1 MRRIAT
7 AITLVLGSGIAAAQ
21 PLATGPVARID
32 GHKVV
37 RLDIRGPAD
46 LRFMEAIGADQ
57 WSHGIRPGVPTD
69 FMVSP
74 DALAAIDQAGL
85 RYRVVVHDV
94 QSLIDAEN
102 ERLRRGGEGGK
113 RAWFDDFRTLAEI
126 DAYMGA
132 LAAQRPDIASVF
144 NVGLSIEGRTIRALR
159 IANDAFGDLA
169 CKPTILFNAC
179 QHSREW
185 ISPMVAMYA
194 ADRLVAAHGADPD
207 LTALIDRAEI
217 IFIPVVNP
225 DGYHYTWTTNR
236 LWRKNRR
243 NNGNGTFGVDLNRNW
258 GVGWGLNSGS
268 SGSGSSE
275 TYRGTAPFSE
285 PETDV
290 VRALAESRPRLAAHV
305 DLHSYGQLLLA
316 PWGYTA
322 DLPPGHAT
330 FQMLGAEM
338 QQIIKSVHNRT
349 YVHGPTYTVLYPI
362 SGGATDWFWGDR
374 DAHSF
379 LFELRGSGFILPPE
393 EIIPNGEEILPA
405 LVHLAAWAREGARPP
420 ADFNDDASVNTL
432 DVLAFLNAWVAQ
444 DDSADMNGD
453 GTIDSLDVLAFLNAW
468 AGGC

>member
-1 MRRIAT
+1 MRKT
-7 AITLVLGSGIAAAQ
+7 AIGMALVVGSGVACAQ
-21 PLATGPVARID
+21 PLATGPVERVD

-37 RLDIRGPAD
+37 RVEVRSVAD
-46 LRFMEAIGADQ
+46 LRLMEAVGADQ
-57 WSHGIRPGVPTD
+57 WSHSIRPGVPAD

-74 DALAAIDQAGL
+74 EALAALDEAGMD
-85 RYRVVVHDV
+85 YAVVVEDV
-94 QSLIDAEN
+94 QAIIDAEN
-102 ERLRRGGEGGK
+102 ERMRGGGRRG
-113 RAWFDDFRTLAEI
+113 WFDDFRTLAEI
-126 DAYMGA
+126 DGYLGT
-132 LAAQRPDIASVF
+132 LAAQRPDIASVID
-144 NVGLSIEGRTIRALR
+144 VGPSIEGRTIRGLR
-159 IANDAFGDLA
+159 IANDSFGDPA

-194 ADRLVAAHGADPD
+194 ADRLVAAHGIDPD
-207 LTALIDRAEI
+207 LTALIDRAEVLI
-217 IFIPVVNP
+217 VPVVNP

-258 GVGWGLNSGS
+258 GVGWGLNNGS

-285 PETDV
+285 PETDA
-290 VRALAESRPRLAAHV
+290 VRALAVSRPRLAAHV

-322 DLPPGHAT
+322 DLPPGHET

-338 QQIIKSVHNRT
+338 QQIIKSVHGRT

-374 DAHSF
+374 EAHSF

-405 LVHLAAWAREGARPP
+405 LVHLAEWARRRARPH

-432 DVLAFLNAWVAQ
+432 DVLAFLSAFVAG
-444 DDSADMNGD
+444 DDSADFNGD
-453 GTIDSLDVLAFLNAW
+453 GTIDTQDVLVFLSGW
-468 AGGC
+468 TGGC

>member
-1 MRRIAT
+1 MRSSA
-7 AITLVLGSGIAAAQ
+7 LGVWLAVASGIAAAQ
-21 PLATGPVARID
+21 PLATGPAVRVD

-37 RLDIRGPAD
+37 RVEVRSVAD
-46 LRFMEAIGADQ
+46 LRLMDAVGADQ
-57 WSHGIRPGVPTD
+57 WSHSIRPGVPAD

-74 DALAAIDQAGL
+74 EALAALDEAGV
-85 RYRVVVHDV
+85 RYAVVVEDV
-94 QSLIDAEN
+94 QALIDAEN
-102 ERLRRGGEGGK
+102 ERLRGGGK

-126 DAYMGA
+126 DAYMGT

-144 NVGLSIEGRTIRALR
+144 DVGLSIEGRMARGLR
-159 IANDAFGDLA
+159 IANDSSGDPA

-194 ADRLVAAHGADPD
+194 ADRLVAAHGTDPD

-217 IFIPVVNP
+217 LIVPVVNP
-225 DGYHYTWTTNR
+225 DGYQYTWTTYR

-258 GVGWGLNSGS
+258 GVGWGLNNGS

-316 PWGYTA
+316 PWGYTI
-322 DLPPGHAT
+322 DLPPGHGT

-338 QQIIKSVHNRT
+338 QQIIKSVHGRT
-349 YVHGPTYTVLYPI
+349 YVHGPTYTALYPI

-374 DAHSF
+374 EAHSF

-393 EIIPNGEEILPA
+393 EIIPNGEEIFPA
-405 LVHLAAWAREGARPP
+405 LVHLAEWARLGARPR

-432 DVLAFLNAWVAQ
+432 DVLAFLNAFVAG
-444 DDSADMNGD
+444 DDSADFNGD
-453 GTIDSLDVLAFLNAW
+453 GTVNTIDVVAFLNAW
-468 AGGC
+468 TEGCS

>member
-1 MRRIAT
+1 MRRT
-7 AITLVLGSGIAAAQ
+7 AIGVALVVGSGVACAQ
-21 PLATGPVARID
+21 PLATGPVERVD

-37 RLDIRGPAD
+37 RVEVRTLAD
-46 LRFMEAIGADQ
+46 LRLMDAIGADQ
-57 WSHGIRPGVPTD
+57 WSHSIRPGTPAD

-74 DALAAIDQAGL
+74 EALAALDEAGV
-85 RYRVVVHDV
+85 RYEVAIHDV

-102 ERLRRGGEGGK
+102 ERLRGGGGGK
-113 RAWFDDFRTLAEI
+113 RGWFDDFRALAEI
-126 DAYMGA
+126 DAYLGT

-144 NVGLSIEGRTIRALR
+144 DAGLSIQGRTIRGLR
-159 IANDAFGDLA
+159 IANDAFGDPD
-169 CKPTILFNAC
+169 CKPTILYNAC

-217 IFIPVVNP
+217 IIVPVVNP
-225 DGYHYTWTTNR
+225 DGYEYTWTTNR

-349 YVHGPTYTVLYPI
+349 YVHGPTYTVLYAI

-453 GTIDSLDVLAFLNAW
+453 GTIDTLDVLAFLNAW
-468 AGGC
+468 VGGC